1 MNICLCCASDAHS
14 LADCDNE
21 FFSQNKKEILACF
34 DHIEKILKVNFTD
47 HDEVIIKR
55 DQAEREKKR
64 AKTAKDDDE
73 DVEMED
79 IDLPEE
85 TTQLGEESLTPPSKE
100 QPKLKSSSSN
110 DDYKKAVESM
120 KRSFDNATIITRFD
134 EPVDICSIVGDVE
147 GGEFKVIN
155 KTIDTSGPPDARSL
169 EGMLT
174 RAQSVGSRLPKVAD

>member
-73 DVEMED
+73 DVKMED
-79 IDLPEE
+79 IDLPKE
-85 TTQLGEESLTPPSKE
+85 TAQLGEESLTHPSKE
-100 QPKLKSSSSN
+100 QPKSKSSSNN
-110 DDYKKAVESM
+110 DDYKKAVEPM

-134 EPVDICSIVGDVE
+134 EPVDICSIVDDVE

-155 KTIDTSGPPDARSL
+155 KTIDASGPPCRCKI
-169 EGMLT
+169 T
-174 RAQSVGSRLPKVAD
+174 